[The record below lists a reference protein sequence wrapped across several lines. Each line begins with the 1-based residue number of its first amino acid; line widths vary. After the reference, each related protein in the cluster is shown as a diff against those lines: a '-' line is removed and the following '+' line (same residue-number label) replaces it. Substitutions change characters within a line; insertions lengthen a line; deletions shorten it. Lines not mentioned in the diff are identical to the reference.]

1 MIFDDV
7 VHFYLLH
14 SFLKNAVLISNL
26 SCARSV
32 CADGGGSCY
41 FCSPTL

>member
-14 SFLKNAVLISNL
+14 SFAMSAVLISTL

-32 CADGGGSCY
+32 CADGGGSCC